1 MSLRIIFP
9 LRTIGTDNTD
19 IPTILSNIQ
28 SDDVRRIVFFDEHI
42 EGYIEYN
49 GQLDHKKDLIKLEM
63 AILPLDVLE
72 ESDPLSYT
80 SSESKIELV
89 LDEHSVVH
97 ASDSAS
103 IWKFELPVTY
113 PRKRLNN
120 PQLYVRCALV
130 DTKGEKKLEK
140 DETLNAVQP
149 AEETLPN
156 YFPCMKRNL
165 LSELNHQLDFIEAP
179 ALTTDNSSLTVQ
191 EKSFVETT
199 IVQTSISIPVTISL
213 VIKLKSTKPAGRNN
227 MLLATLNVECSE
239 ELAKEKN
246 VENFYFD
253 IVDLNVGFKSGS
265 VQPISQLIPSK
276 IGYSDSLNLTYKFT
290 NYEADSK
297 DNNTSKPI
305 HISLTLRVQEMIQ
318 GKLLNISN
326 TIQTEWS
333 PYLDFGLIA
342 PPINNALKTSHT
354 NNLSHI
360 QTQGSAIPINSNR
373 QKALLNNIYKL
384 KSASMSSA
392 SNVSS
397 GGSNVR
403 RLRQPLIHP
412 SGRSSSV
419 TVNLTT
425 ATSST
430 LSGLKLTFIGKLDI
444 KLGEVV
450 NWKIQAINNSPNR
463 LNLSLLV
470 QNPINFNPVYS
481 GTNATTN
488 NFSSSNLL
496 HKVGKANSRGDVI
509 IYNKLQLNA
518 LYNSLKAD
526 GEGGEGVLILNNDIR
541 IGPLDPNTVFETEIQ
556 LVGISKGIFNLDGVK
571 VFDINSGDGLDFG
584 KLLEVFVV

>member
-1 MSLRIIFP
+1 M
-9 LRTIGTDNTD
+9 
-19 IPTILSNIQ
+19 
-28 SDDVRRIVFFDEHI
+28 
-42 EGYIEYN
+42 
-49 GQLDHKKDLIKLEM
+49 
-63 AILPLDVLE
+63 
-72 ESDPLSYT
+72 
-80 SSESKIELV
+80 
-89 LDEHSVVH
+89 VH

-140 DETLNAVQP
+140 DETLNVVQP

-179 ALTTDNSSLTVQ
+179 ALTTDDSSLTLQ

-373 QKALLNNIYKL
+373 Q
-384 KSASMSSA
+384 
-392 SNVSS
+392 
-397 GGSNVR
+397 R
-403 RLRQPLIHP
+403 H
-412 SGRSSSV
+412 
-419 TVNLTT
+419 
-425 ATSST
+425 
-430 LSGLKLTFIGKLDI
+430 F
-444 KLGEVV
+444 
-450 NWKIQAINNSPNR
+450 
-463 LNLSLLV
+463 
-470 QNPINFNPVYS
+470 
-481 GTNATTN
+481 
-488 NFSSSNLL
+488 
-496 HKVGKANSRGDVI
+496 
-509 IYNKLQLNA
+509 
-518 LYNSLKAD
+518 
-526 GEGGEGVLILNNDIR
+526 
-541 IGPLDPNTVFETEIQ
+541 
-556 LVGISKGIFNLDGVK
+556 
-571 VFDINSGDGLDFG
+571 
-584 KLLEVFVV
+584 